1 MRFAMMMTIGV
12 LVGSAHAQPSTAG
25 PGGPGRVLTP
35 QKISKTAAANA
46 DLGDQ
51 LFKLLPNDGA
61 AGDWFGYSVAIS
73 GATAIVG
80 AHMDDDNGTDSGSA
94 YLFNTT
100 TGLQIFKFLPNDGA
114 VGDQFGL
121 SVAISGAI
129 AIVGAYFDDDNG
141 TASGSAYLF
150 DAEIAAGGRQ
160 IAKLLADDG
169 AVGDR
174 FGRSVAIDG
183 VTAIVGAYL
192 DNDNGTSS
200 GSAYLFDISDPAS
213 PIQIAKLLPDDG
225 AVQDYFGVS
234 VAISGTTAIV
244 GAYQNDD
251 NGSNSGSAYLFDTT
265 TGQQIAKLLP
275 DDGAAADRF
284 GWSVAISGAT
294 AIVGAFQHDDNGF
307 HSGSAYL
314 FDATTGRQVAKLLAN
329 DGATADR
336 FGWSVA
342 ISGSTAI
349 VAAVWDDDHGN
360 GSGSAYL
367 FDISDPANPVQIA
380 KLLPDDGAACD
391 QFGWSVA
398 VSGDTAIVGAVW
410 DDDHGGDS
418 GSAYLFDAAAPGKCP
433 WDLDG
438 NGSVGAADLLR
449 LLVSWGPCKGCPA
462 DFDGNGTVG
471 ASDLLALLVNWG
483 PCP

>member
-1 MRFAMMMTIGV
+1 MPHLIIPLLAAAAS
-12 LVGSAHAQPSTAG
+12 L
-25 PGGPGRVLTP
+25 LT
-35 QKISKTAAANA
+35 TAAASA

-61 AGDWFGYSVAIS
+61 EFDFFGSSVAISGTTAIVGANGDDDNGIDSGSVYLFDTTTGEQIAKLLPDDGAAEEFFGTAVAICGPPGKEIAIVGAPWDDDNGSLSGSAYLFDTTTGRQIAKLLANDGEAGDQFGVSVAIS

-80 AHMDDDNGTDSGSA
+80 ANQDDDNG
-94 YLFNTT
+94 
-100 TGLQIFKFLPNDGA
+100 KF
-114 VGDQFGL
+114 
-121 SVAISGAI
+121 
-129 AIVGAYFDDDNG
+129 
-141 TASGSAYLF
+141 SGSAYLF
-150 DAEIAAGGRQ
+150 DATTGRQ
-160 IAKLLADDG
+160 IAKLLANDG
-169 AVGDR
+169 AFLDLFGHSVGIS
-174 FGRSVAIDG
+174 GA
-183 VTAIVGAYL
+183 TAIVGATW
-192 DNDNGTSS
+192 D
-200 GSAYLFDISDPAS
+200 
-213 PIQIAKLLPDDG
+213 
-225 AVQDYFGVS
+225 
-234 VAISGTTAIV
+234 
-244 GAYQNDD
+244 DD

-265 TGQQIAKLLP
+265 TGRQIAKLLP

-284 GWSVAISGAT
+284 GWSVALSGAT
-294 AIVGAFQHDDNGF
+294 AIVGAFDHDDKRF

-314 FDATTGRQVAKLLAN
+314 FDTTTGQQIAKLLPN
-329 DGATADR
+329 DGALGDR

-380 KLLPDDGAACD
+380 KLLPNDGAACD

-433 WDLDG
+433 WDLDD
-438 NGSVGAADLLR
+438 NGSVGAADLLG

-471 ASDLLALLVNWG
+471 ASDLLALLANWG